1 MVLWQNIQSGA
12 TAKASVVQVGAAGS
26 KGGAGRDEFRS
37 DHFARCQQRNARRI
51 CPDILRRGAANGML
65 QCQRGVRGKKRLCD
79 GTGGWAGGGQH
90 LRRGGQG
97 SVLRRRSIDHQQGSG
112 KTVKGGFFIA
122 GGGHGQHVGTTGHL
136 GFKLP
141 VPAQQF
147 RQGGAGQPGS
157 STVDEDLAGI
167 VGKKA
172 GVGRNII
179 HPMAEHAQA
188 VQWAHSA
195 AEPLQA
201 GTPGGKP
208 GIAVFGQQAGAAVQ
222 AGH

>member
-112 KTVKGGFFIA
+112 KRSRAVSSSQGEVMASTLAPQDISVSNCQSRRSSSARAGPVSPAAAPLTRILPESWAKSRGGQKHHPSHGRARA
-122 GGGHGQHVGTTGHL
+122 GGAVG
-136 GFKLP
+136 
-141 VPAQQF
+141 AQ
-147 RQGGAGQPGS
+147 R
-157 STVDEDLAGI
+157 
-167 VGKKA
+167 
-172 GVGRNII
+172 R
-179 HPMAEHAQA
+179 
-188 VQWAHSA
+188 
-195 AEPLQA
+195 
-201 GTPGGKP
+201 
-208 GIAVFGQQAGAAVQ
+208 
-222 AGH
+222 

>member
-1 MVLWQNIQSGA
+1 MNSGVITSPGA
-12 TAKASVVQVGAAGS
+12 SSGTPGGYAQTYSAEVRPTACCSANAVCGA
-26 KGGAGRDEFRS
+26 
-37 DHFARCQQRNARRI
+37 
-51 CPDILRRGAANGML
+51 
-65 QCQRGVRGKKRLCD
+65 KKRLCD

-97 SVLRRRSIDHQQGSG
+97 SVLRRRSIDHQQGGG

-122 GGGHGQHVGTTGHL
+122 GGGHGQHVGTTGHF

-167 VGKKA
+167 VGKKPGWA
-172 GVGRNII
+172 ETSSIPWQSTRRRRSGRTAPLNRCKR
-179 HPMAEHAQA
+179 ARQA
-188 VQWAHSA
+188 ANQASPCSASRPVQPSRLAIN
-195 AEPLQA
+195 
-201 GTPGGKP
+201 G
-208 GIAVFGQQAGAAVQ
+208 
-222 AGH
+222 